1 MSLFIDLTVQAER
14 CVWRPNPA
22 ELVIQFVAID
32 AFARNWIASID
43 RQLKIQMLD
52 RCRGLGEN
60 LVQLLHGKPQMV
72 ITPRWSTVIS
82 PAPSL
87 ERPAFVSAQTP
98 PPTRA
103 PHALVRQADLGRS
116 RLWPYVRSNDDVLGG
131 RRPPMRLEWVEAIP
145 SAHRDPASGRRPK
158 RSGLRA
164 KAPLGC
170 FRQRLRGSA

>member
-116 RLWPYVRSNDDVLGG
+116 RLWPYVRSNDDVP
-131 RRPPMRLEWVEAIP
+131 RRPSAADAARMGGSYPFCTPGPRFGPAPEAVRFARK
-145 SAHRDPASGRRPK
+145 SAI
-158 RSGLRA
+158 GL
-164 KAPLGC
+164 
-170 FRQRLRGSA
+170 F